1 MSQDRMC
8 SPEQLEEVL
17 EVNPRLVPEHRA
29 RKVFGD
35 LLQAHVAD
43 SSWEGCTSIH
53 ATQRAIRGRFTVPGT
68 RLGTRLGTQE
78 HTRWSWGG
86 TEQSW

>member
-1 MSQDRMC
+1 MC

-53 ATQRAIRGRFTVPGT
+53 ATR
-68 RLGTRLGTQE
+68 
-78 HTRWSWGG
+78 
-86 TEQSW
+86 